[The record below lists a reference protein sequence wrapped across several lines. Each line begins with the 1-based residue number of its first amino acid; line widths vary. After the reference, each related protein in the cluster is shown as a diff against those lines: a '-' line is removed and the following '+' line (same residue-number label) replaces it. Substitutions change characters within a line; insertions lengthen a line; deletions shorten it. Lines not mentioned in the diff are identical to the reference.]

1 MVFGEIIY
9 ICQGKILDKHLGMVY
24 DTEDVKENALTK
36 EAAMDALQMS
46 LLYDY
51 YGELLTDRQRMCFDL
66 YHNQDYSLSE
76 IAQELQVSRQGVYD
90 NLSRA
95 EALLKD
101 MEEKTGCVKRDLRSR
116 KVMRTIRSAAEQL
129 QCREDVQVREL
140 AQTILDAA
148 QLLEE

>member
-1 MVFGEIIY
+1 
-9 ICQGKILDKHLGMVY
+9 
-24 DTEDVKENALTK
+24 
-36 EAAMDALQMS
+36 MDALEMT

-95 EALLKD
+95 EALLKN
-101 MEEKTGCVKRDLRSR
+101 MEEKTGCVHRDLQNR
-116 KVMRTIRSAAEQL
+116 KVMRTIRAAAKTL
-129 QCREDVQVREL
+129 QQHSHSEVKML
-140 AQTILDAA
+140 AKQILDAA
-148 QLLEE
+148 ALLEE